1 MRYEASPRR
10 LSDPII
16 HWRENG
22 QNHWLSRLE
31 RSCFISLLIANKLE
45 KFRLC
50 INLRCSLSYC
60 DTIYSVYPT
69 AEDSGTPVW
78 VTCLTF
84 VSDIQFIAP
93 SMISPLR
100 ADLPASPGFSAPR
113 SAAERTSLFSL
124 ALVTSSR
131 DLGSISNSP
140 RS

>member
-1 MRYEASPRR
+1 MKSRR
-10 LSDPII
+10 VDFRIPSFTGGKMG
-16 HWRENG
+16 R
-22 QNHWLSRLE
+22 NHWLSRFE
-31 RSCFISLLIANKLE
+31 HSCLISLLIASKVE

-50 INLRCSLSYC
+50 INLRCSVSYC
-60 DTIYSVYPT
+60 DAIYSFYPT
-69 AEDSGTPVW
+69 AEDSGTPAW

-100 ADLPASPGFSAPR
+100 ADLPPSPGFSAPW
-113 SAAERTSLFSL
+113 SATERTSLFSP

-131 DLGSISNSP
+131 DLGSISNSL